1 MRFCCYKVL
10 WQRFRGFNVKTETIE
25 GMKKRSNFCLR
36 FSLLVLLV
44 LAFSACKTNKNT
56 FMHRGWH
63 NMTARFNGYFY
74 SNENIKETVKKI
86 EKANKDD
93 FSKILP
99 VFIYTDNNSAKT
111 FYSDADKTIKKSS
124 VVIQR
129 HTITEKKSK
138 KEIPN
143 ACKWIDDNYVL
154 IGKAHFIKRDL
165 FSALEA
171 FEYVARIYPKPESK
185 YTGMLWMMRTNNE
198 IGSYSLTEASLDE
211 IRNATD
217 FPTDKSFQREL
228 NIVTADYQ
236 IKRGDFAAALK
247 PLTKAISLTKKKTTK
262 ARYTYVLAQL
272 YEKLGDNKK
281 ASMYYGM
288 VPGLHPTY
296 DMAFNAQIN
305 RAKLYDIG
313 SGGSKPIKKQL
324 NKMLKDDKNIE
335 FQDQIYYALADI
347 AQKENDVPL
356 ALTYLSKSIKAST
369 SNNTQKA
376 LSYLKRADIYFAKP
390 DYKNA
395 QANYDSTMT
404 VLPKDY
410 VDYAVI
416 EEKKKSLT
424 ALVVNLNV
432 ITLED
437 SLQRLGKMD
446 DKSRERAIEEM
457 ITRLDEEEKAKE
469 EERLYKLQQASNN
482 NQTTNETNTTGS
494 SSAWYFYN
502 PATVAFGVTAFNK
515 KWGTRKLEDNWRR
528 SEKDVVVTSLTDE
541 NPTDI
546 SDSAQTLGTSTSLG
560 NKNKNVNK
568 KDKNYYLK
576 NVPLTPDAIAK
587 SNARIVEAF
596 YNVGSI
602 YKEQLQ
608 NNQKSVDAFEE
619 LLKRYPENKYK
630 LTSYYQLYRIY
641 LVMSN
646 VPKSDYYKNLLIKD
660 YPDSDY
666 THLIQNPGYAADIAA
681 SRSEVEKFYTE
692 TFQQYQNGNYP
703 QAFENC
709 KRADSLYSKSPLM
722 PKFSFLKALSIG
734 RTQDITAFENA
745 LSQVIIQY
753 PKDPVKE
760 KAQEMLEMIKKQ
772 KTEGVAVVDTAATA
786 TTPPK
791 PVEKFIFKE
800 DGEYY
805 CVVVVENGKGDLNK
819 FKTKLSDFNAE
830 MFSTSELA
838 ISSIFLDVTHQ
849 IVNVKS
855 FEGKDKAMNYFEA
868 LDSKKNVVSD
878 LEKGSFQVFVISAE
892 NYTVFYKDKNV
903 QDYQQFFTQ
912 NFK

>member
-1 MRFCCYKVL
+1 
-10 WQRFRGFNVKTETIE
+10 
-25 GMKKRSNFCLR
+25 MKKQGNFYVRLGLFVCLA
-36 FSLLVLLV
+36 LTLN
-44 LAFSACKTNKNT
+44 ACKTNRNT
-56 FMHRGWH
+56 FIHRGWH

-99 VFIYTDNNSAKT
+99 LFIYTDNTTAKT

-129 HTITEKKSK
+129 HTITERKSK

-143 ACKWIDDNYVL
+143 ACKWIDENYVL

-171 FEYVARIYPKPESK
+171 FEYVSKIYPNPEAK

-217 FPTDKSFQREL
+217 FPTERSFQREL
-228 NIVTADYQ
+228 AAVTADYY
-236 IKRGDFAAALK
+236 IKRGDYNAALK
-247 PLTKAISLTKKKTTK
+247 PLTKAITLTKKKTTR

-281 ASMYYGM
+281 AAQYYGM
-288 VPGLHPTY
+288 VPGLHPPY

-305 RAKLYDIG
+305 RAKLYDIS
-313 SGGSKPIKKQL
+313 SGGSKVIKKQL
-324 NKMLKDDKNIE
+324 NKMLRDDKNIE

-347 AQKENDVPL
+347 AQKENDIPL
-356 ALTYLSKSIKAST
+356 ALTYLAKSIKAST

-410 VDYAVI
+410 AEYAVI

-424 ALVVNLNV
+424 ALVVNLN
-432 ITLED
+432 IIALED

-446 DKSRERAIEEM
+446 EKARERAIEAM
-457 ITRLDEEEKAKE
+457 IVKMDEEEKAKE
-469 EERLYKLQQASNN
+469 EERLYKLTQASNN
-482 NQTTNETNTTGS
+482 NQAAAEANTTGT

-502 PATVAFGVTAFNK
+502 PATVAFGVGAFNK
-515 KWGTRKLEDNWRR
+515 KWGSRKLEDNWRR
-528 SEKDVVVTSLTDE
+528 SEKDQIVATSLNDE

-546 SDSAQTLGTSTSLG
+546 SDSAQTLGTGTSLAS
-560 NKNKNVNK
+560 KTKTNK
-568 KDKNYYLK
+568 KDKNHYLK
-576 NVPLTPDAIAK
+576 NIPLTPDAIAK
-587 SNARIVEAF
+587 SNNKIVEAF

-608 NNQKSVDAFEE
+608 NNQKSVEAFEE
-619 LLKRYPENKYK
+619 LLQRYPENKYK

-641 LVMSN
+641 LSMN
-646 VPKSDYYKNLLIKD
+646 NQPKSDYYKNLLLKD

-666 THLIQNPGYAADIAA
+666 AAIIKNPSYAADIAA
-681 SRSEVEKFYTE
+681 SRSQVEKFYTE
-692 TFQQYQNGNYP
+692 TFQLYEGGNYI
-703 QAFENC
+703 QAYENC
-709 KRADSLYSKSPLM
+709 KKADSLYAKSNLM
-722 PKFSFLKALSIG
+722 PKFGFLKALCIG
-734 RTQDITAFENA
+734 RTQDIIAFESA
-745 LSQVIIQY
+745 LSQVVIQY

-760 KAQEMLEMIKKQ
+760 RAQEMLDMIRKQ
-772 KTEGVAVVDTAATA
+772 KNPDTVSADTAANTV
-786 TTPPK
+786 PK
-791 PVEKFIFKE
+791 PAEKFIFKE

-805 CVVVVENGKGDLNK
+805 CLIIVENGKGDLNK
-819 FKTKLSDFNAE
+819 FKTKLSDLNAE
-830 MFSTSELA
+830 MFSTGNLS
-838 ISSIFLDVTHQ
+838 ITSIFLDITHQ
-849 IVNVKS
+849 MVSVKS
-855 FEGKDKAMNYFEA
+855 FEGKEKAMNYFEA
-868 LDSKKNVVSD
+868 LEAQKNVVAD
-878 LEKGSFQVFVISAE
+878 LEKGSFQIFVISAE
-892 NYTVFYKDKNV
+892 NYTVFYKDKNI
-903 QDYQQFFTQ
+903 QDYEQFFSQ